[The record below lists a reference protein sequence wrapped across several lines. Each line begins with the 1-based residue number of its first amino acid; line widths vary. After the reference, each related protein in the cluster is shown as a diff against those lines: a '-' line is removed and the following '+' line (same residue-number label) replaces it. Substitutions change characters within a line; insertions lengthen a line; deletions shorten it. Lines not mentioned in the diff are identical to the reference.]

1 GEPTKAAEG
10 FAKSCGVTVS
20 QLKRR
25 TTEKGERLAYTLKL
39 EGKAAAELLPQIV
52 AEALMK
58 LPVPKRMRWG
68 AGDAQFV
75 RPVHWVVMLLGE
87 RTLKA
92 TILGVAASNKTYGH
106 RFHHPGAIVIK
117 HPAEYRKLLEKTGKV
132 RVEDTRGSLKAKI
145 KTLVEKEATRLKGH
159 AQLDEALLEEVA
171 SLVEW
176 PVPVTGSFDERFL
189 ALPDE
194 AIVAV
199 LETQQRYF
207 PLRQKNGSLLPHF
220 VTFANIKSK
229 QPREIRRGNE
239 RVIGPRLADA
249 MFFWSTD
256 RSQRLDSRVE
266 ELDRVT
272 FQKELGS
279 IGDKSRRVTKLATKI
294 AQDIG
299 GDPKLVER
307 AAKLAK
313 CDLLTGM
320 VGEFPELQGIMGRY
334 YAQHD
339 GENAEVCAAI
349 AEHYRP
355 RFAGDM
361 LPATKTGQALAIADK
376 LDTIAGIFL
385 IGHKPSGEKDP
396 FGLRRAGLGLM
407 RIIIERQLPL
417 VLAGYLRD
425 ALQTQPAQNK
435 EQQALIRE
443 TYEFLLDR
451 LRAYFLEVGIRADV
465 YDAVRA
471 CNPGKPLEFQQRI
484 QALNAFLTLPEAT
497 SLATANKRI
506 SNILRQAGYK
516 GAQKVQ
522 EELLREPVELTLHQN
537 LTKVDEDTRVLA
549 QHGDYS

>member
-1 GEPTKAAEG
+1 MAETEPFLVEIGTEELPPKSLAKLAKAFHFEILSGLEDAKLFTPPVTAEQGERYFSPRRLAVYLPKILLKQKDRIEERLGPAASASFDQRGEPTKAAEG

-313 CDLLTGM
+313 CD
-320 VGEFPELQGIMGRY
+320 
-334 YAQHD
+334 
-339 GENAEVCAAI
+339 
-349 AEHYRP
+349 
-355 RFAGDM
+355 
-361 LPATKTGQALAIADK
+361 
-376 LDTIAGIFL
+376 
-385 IGHKPSGEKDP
+385 
-396 FGLRRAGLGLM
+396 
-407 RIIIERQLPL
+407 
-417 VLAGYLRD
+417 
-425 ALQTQPAQNK
+425 
-435 EQQALIRE
+435 
-443 TYEFLLDR
+443 
-451 LRAYFLEVGIRADV
+451 
-465 YDAVRA
+465 
-471 CNPGKPLEFQQRI
+471 
-484 QALNAFLTLPEAT
+484 
-497 SLATANKRI
+497 
-506 SNILRQAGYK
+506 
-516 GAQKVQ
+516 
-522 EELLREPVELTLHQN
+522 
-537 LTKVDEDTRVLA
+537 
-549 QHGDYS
+549 